1 VSGLSERVTVHEGA
15 VLEDAVFGAWTEIGP
30 WNMLEHVTVGD
41 YSYTGPWCIIQN
53 ARIERFSNIAAA
65 VRIGPTMHPMDRP
78 TLHHFTYRRVL
89 YGFDDHDDDEFFS
102 WRRTQ
107 EARIGNDTWIGHGA
121 IIMPGVTVGDGAVVG
136 AGSVVTH
143 DVAPYTIVVGVPAR
157 PLRTRFPGPIA
168 EAMARIAWWDW
179 DHETLRSR
187 LKDFS
192 RSAEQ
197 FVDVYD
203 PAGART

>member
-1 VSGLSERVTVHEGA
+1 VSGLSEMVTVREGA
-15 VLEDAVFGAWTEIGP
+15 VVEDSVFGAWTEIGP
-30 WNMLEHVTVGD
+30 WNMLEHVAVGN

-89 YGFDDHDDDEFFS
+89 YGFDDHDEDEFFS
-102 WRRTQ
+102 WRRTR

-121 IIMPGVTVGDGAVVG
+121 IIMPGVNVGDGAVVG

-143 DVAPYTIVVGVPAR
+143 DVAPYTIAVGVPAR
-157 PLRTRFPGPIA
+157 PLRSRFPAPIA
-168 EAMARIAWWDW
+168 QAMARIAWWEW
-179 DHETLRSR
+179 DHETLRAR
-187 LKDFS
+187 LADFCS
-192 RSAEQ
+192 SAER
-197 FVDVYD
+197 FVEMYD
-203 PAGART
+203 PAGARP